1 MARSKRNEE
10 AFSGL
15 IDRMDAPAPTMSAST
30 MSASTAER
38 ASETAG
44 KRSVRLPIDSTE
56 KKTFRI
62 RKDLLAGMKRACYEE
77 DVTNSWV
84 VNTAVEEW
92 LSSRGYLS

>member
-15 IDRMDAPAPTMSAST
+15 IDRMDAPVPT

>member
-1 MARSKRNEE
+1 MARSKRNED

-15 IDRMDAPAPTMSAST
+15 IDRMDAPAPMMSAP
-30 MSASTAER
+30 TAER

-84 VNTAVEEW
+84 VNIAVEEW
-92 LSSRGYLS
+92 LTSRGYLS